1 MITVMYAIYDEK
13 SKIYNKPFSM
23 INEAVAIR
31 AVKDLTLDKNT
42 EVGRHPYDFSLWELG
57 TYDDET
63 AHFVPYETKRL
74 ICMAHEIDAFQIA
87 ENNKLEDVA

>member
-13 SKIYNKPFSM
+13 SKVYNKPFSM

-63 AHFVPYETKRL
+63 ANFVPYETKKL
-74 ICMAHEIDAFQIA
+74 ICMAHEIDAFQQA
-87 ENNKLEDVA
+87 ETKKLEDVA